1 MEYELQM
8 CILYLLKYI
17 LEKVMNGVIHVEKY
31 KQMVTENVQ
40 MHYHLIELEE
50 KKQKTREI
58 CSP

>member
-1 MEYELQM
+1 LENVDSGSVLSS
-8 CILYLLKYI
+8 
-17 LEKVMNGVIHVEKY
+17 LEKALFLPISYIYVEKY
-31 KQMVTENVQ
+31 KQMVTENEQ